1 MSLWDN
7 EPVLIKPMLA
17 FPAKPFDSKD
27 YLMEIKYD
35 GTRGIAYLDNENK
48 KLMLLNRRGK
58 FFQYRYPEFSN
69 ILDSINAKKAILD
82 GEVVIFKD
90 GKPDFYE
97 LEKREQ
103 TENISK
109 IELFSKISPAVY
121 VVFDILHLN
130 GEDLLNKPLI
140 ERKKLLE
147 DTLSEDNYLIYSR
160 YIIGKGK
167 EFFSKIKRK
176 GLEGIMAKK
185 IDSFYQ
191 QGRSKDWL
199 KIKATNTLDAVV
211 IGYTSS
217 DKEDLSALLLGIYEK
232 NKIKYIGRIGTGF
245 DEEKRREI
253 LAMLKKLGKYNYNL
267 DLRLGKDKRA
277 FMVRP
282 EVVVEVKYMEITKGK
297 MLRAPSFVRIRNDK
311 PPKECILEGEL

>member
-1 MSLWDN
+1 
-7 EPVLIKPMLA
+7 
-17 FPAKPFDSKD
+17 
-27 YLMEIKYD
+27 
-35 GTRGIAYLDNENK
+35 
-48 KLMLLNRRGK
+48 
-58 FFQYRYPEFSN
+58 
-69 ILDSINAKKAILD
+69 
-82 GEVVIFKD
+82 D

-121 VVFDILHLN
+121 VAFDILHLN

-147 DTLSEDNYLIYSR
+147 EVLSEDNYLIYSR

-217 DKEDLSALLLGIYEK
+217 DKEDLSALLLGVYEK
-232 NKIKYIGRIGTGF
+232 GKIRYIGRIGTGF
-245 DEEKRREI
+245 DEEKRKEI
-253 LAMLKKLGKYNYNL
+253 LAMLKKLGKHNYNL

-282 EVVVEVKYMEITKGK
+282 EVVIEVKYMEITKGK

-311 PPKECILEGEL
+311 PAKECILEGEL

>member
-69 ILDSINAKKAILD
+69 LLDNINAKRAILD
-82 GEVVIFKD
+82 GEVVVFKD

-103 TENISK
+103 TENASK

-121 VVFDILHLN
+121 VAFDILHLN
-130 GEDLLNKPLI
+130 GEDLLNRPLI

-147 DTLSEDNYLIYSR
+147 ETLSEDNYLIYSR
-160 YIIGKGK
+160 YVIGKGK

-211 IGYTSS
+211 IGYIAS
-217 DKEDLSALLLGIYEK
+217 DKEDLSALLLGVYEK
-232 NKIKYIGRIGTGF
+232 GKIKYIGRIGTGF
-245 DEEKRREI
+245 DEEKRKEI
-253 LAMLKKLGKYNYNL
+253 LAMLKKLGRYNYNI
-267 DLRLGKDKRA
+267 DLRLGKDKKA
-277 FMVRP
+277 FMVKP
-282 EVVVEVKYMEITKGK
+282 EVVVEVKYMEITKDK
-297 MLRAPSFVRIRNDK
+297 MLRAPSFVRIRSDK
-311 PPKECILEGEL
+311 PAKECILEGEL